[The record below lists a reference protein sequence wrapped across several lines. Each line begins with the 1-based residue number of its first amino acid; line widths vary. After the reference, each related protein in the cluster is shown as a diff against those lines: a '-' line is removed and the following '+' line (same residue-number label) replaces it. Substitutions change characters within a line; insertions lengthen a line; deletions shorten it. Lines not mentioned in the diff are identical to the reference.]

1 MLLDLIE
8 LASNN
13 TLQYDRPTLDRLEKL
28 RGKTMTL
35 RIKPLNQSISITP
48 HPEGLE
54 FSRTAPEHVDV
65 ELSATIGAMIKISR
79 DGMEDAELEAGE
91 LEISGDPI
99 VGQRFAQ
106 VIAQLDIDWQSLLTE
121 KIGESPARVVSLA
134 ATQVKEFAEESNGKL
149 KNYLHELVTE
159 DLALVANKQ
168 GVESFLD
175 DVDALRADA
184 DRLIARIAR
193 LQSKL

>member
-8 LASNN
+8 LASNS

-35 RIKPLNQSISITP
+35 RIKPLDQSISITP

-54 FSRTAPEHVDV
+54 FARTAPEHIDV

-91 LEISGDPI
+91 LEIFGDPI

-106 VIAQLDIDWQSLLTE
+106 VISQLDIDWQSLLTE
-121 KIGESPARVVSLA
+121 KIGESPARIVTFA
-134 ATQVKEFAEESNGKL
+134 ATQAKEFAEESNNKL
-149 KNYLHELVTE
+149 KHYLHQLVTE
-159 DLALVANKQ
+159 DLGVVADKQ

-184 DRLIARIAR
+184 DRLTARISH
-193 LQSKL
+193 LQTKL